1 MDLNSVK
8 RSALTGALIY
18 TVFGV
23 LAGLLLLL
31 VPTSFLLR
39 LVFVIMGVVTVIS
52 NIPGVIMGLMSINRA
67 SGVVTLILSA
77 LSVALGVMMIFW
89 HEEILMI
96 VVGVYMILLPILSVI
111 LAKDHGAQ
119 LKAEL
124 PKLIIGLVL
133 VILGPAGTVDILF
146 DIAGWVVIALS
157 VIYLITVIFGLR
169 KLQNTPGTRVFVDHD
184 GDGTVDAVYVDTTGD
199 GEVDASTK
207 YKGTK

>member
-1 MDLNSVK
+1 MDLSSVK

-23 LAGLLLLL
+23 PAGLLLLL
-31 VPTSFLLR
+31 VPTSFLLW
-39 LVFVIMGVVTVIS
+39 LVFVIMGIVTVVS
-52 NIPGVIMGLMSINRA
+52 NIPGVIMGLMSIGRP
-67 SGVVTLILSA
+67 SGILMLVLSA
-77 LSVALGVMMIFW
+77 LSVMLGVMMIFW

-96 VVGVYMILLPILSVI
+96 VVGIYMLLLPILSVI

-133 VILGPAGTVDILF
+133 VILGPAGTIDVLF
-146 DIAGWVVIALS
+146 DVAGWIVIALS
-157 VIYLITVIFGLR
+157 VIYLVTVLLGVR

-184 GDGTVDAVYVDTTGD
+184 GDGTIDAVYVDTTGD
-199 GEVDASTK
+199 GRVDASTK
-207 YKGTK
+207 YKDQK

>member
-31 VPTSFLLR
+31 VPTSFLLW
-39 LVFVIMGVVTVIS
+39 LVFVIMGIVTVVS
-52 NIPGVIMGLMSINRA
+52 NIPGVIMGLMSIGRP
-67 SGVVTLILSA
+67 SGILMLVLSA
-77 LSVALGVMMIFW
+77 LSVTLGVMMIFW

-96 VVGVYMILLPILSVI
+96 VVGIYMLLLPILSVI

-133 VILGPAGTVDILF
+133 VILGPAGTIDVLF
-146 DIAGWVVIALS
+146 DVAGWIVIALS
-157 VIYLITVIFGLR
+157 VIYLVTVLLSVR

-184 GDGTVDAVYVDTTGD
+184 GDGRIDAVYVDTTGD
-199 GEVDASTK
+199 GRVDASTK
-207 YKGTK
+207 YKDQK